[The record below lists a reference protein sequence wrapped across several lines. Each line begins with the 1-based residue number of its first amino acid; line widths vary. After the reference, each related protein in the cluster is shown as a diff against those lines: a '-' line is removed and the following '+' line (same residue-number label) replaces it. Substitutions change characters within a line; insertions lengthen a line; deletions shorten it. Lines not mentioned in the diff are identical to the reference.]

1 MHMATPVEDRP
12 PVTEVVHTAD
22 LPAGPQRDSMIPATL
37 WVEAPPELLALGIDL
52 GHDLAAY
59 IRRIGRFLLWR
70 SGPAVGADS
79 RYLALAADDLTEQ
92 YTYRLFPDGSGE
104 GEGPDGMPQI
114 RFRTWKESLRD
125 G

>member
-1 MHMATPVEDRP
+1 MATPVEERP
-12 PVTEVVHTAD
+12 PVTEPIHTAD
-22 LPAGPQRDSMIPATL
+22 LPAGPQRDRMIPATV
-37 WVEAPPELLALGIDL
+37 WVEAPPELLDLGADL

-70 SGPAVGADS
+70 SGPAVGGDS
-79 RYLALAADDLTEQ
+79 RYLALAADDVTEQ

-104 GEGPDGMPQI
+104 GRGPDGAPQT